1 LTKIDCGRVPS
12 KVISSSKANCN
23 GLRERVWKAEAR
35 IKELEAELTE
45 MHNNALEVAG
55 FLAEKENLE
64 AALVEER
71 AKVIML
77 IEKLKLVAN
86 DPNWQSKGLE
96 HDFDW
101 YMTEARK
108 EIAIIEPDDQH
119 R

>member
-1 LTKIDCGRVPS
+1 MTKIDCGRVPS
-12 KVISSSKANCN
+12 KVISSSKVNCN

-55 FLAEKENLE
+55 YLAEKENLE